1 MYKKFVQD
9 NGLAQSEKSIFFN
22 LRLKVSKILKKLLN
36 FRNSNFGISHTGFTL
51 VELILVVLILGI
63 LAAFTI
69 TSLRPA
75 KQLANQRDA
84 QRKADLIS
92 ILNAIKQYSIDNNGS
107 LPSAIQ
113 LDSNCATPATS
124 AQICRTGNAILL
136 CLGNNTIPMYDL
148 TTNSKYLVS
157 MPIDP
162 ISTSTYGT
170 GYNVVKDANNR
181 VTVCAPL
188 TESTTTPI
196 SFIR

>member
-1 MYKKFVQD
+1 M
-9 NGLAQSEKSIFFN
+9 
-22 LRLKVSKILKKLLN
+22 LKVIKVLKKLLN
-36 FRNSNFGISHTGFTL
+36 FRNSSFSVSQTGFTL

-113 LDSNCATPATS
+113 LDSNCSAPVTS
-124 AQICRTGNAILL
+124 AQICRTGNAILV
-136 CLGNNTIPMYDL
+136 CLGANTIPLYDL
-148 TTNSKYLVS
+148 TTDEKYLVS
-157 MPIDP
+157 VPIDP

-170 GYNVVKDANNR
+170 GYNVVKDINSR

-196 SFIR
+196 SFTR